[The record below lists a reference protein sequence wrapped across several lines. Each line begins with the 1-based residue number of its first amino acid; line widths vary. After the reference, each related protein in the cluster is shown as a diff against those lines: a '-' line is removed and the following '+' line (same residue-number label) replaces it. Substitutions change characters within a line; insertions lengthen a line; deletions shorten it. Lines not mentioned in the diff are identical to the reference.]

1 MVRYEPDD
9 KPDDKDEQE
18 GDHSNRTGG
27 YKTHS
32 AREGEQETFGVL
44 SIRALG
50 GAGFVSGRL

>member
-1 MVRYEPDD
+1 MVRYE
-9 KPDDKDEQE
+9 PDDKDEQE